1 MPLTNRLRLT
11 SAGIATLIFILP
23 LIYFYPAT
31 TGEVVLAPG
40 DGWEQIFAIRVL
52 IGQMLTQGMLPL
64 WNPFIFGGMPLLAS
78 IQPGALYPPTW
89 FFAFFSPKLAMNLMI
104 ITTYHIAL
112 AGAYLYARRLGQSRL
127 GALLAAIAFAF
138 GGYMVA
144 HLGHSNRIAAA
155 AWLPWVLLAIE
166 ELYQKPRWRWV
177 ALGAAFIALQLF
189 AGEPQMTCYTAVVA
203 GAYTLFSFT
212 LREAPASRWR
222 FFSALAAMCVCGGL
236 LSAIQ
241 LLPEGEML
249 RFTERSTIGYE
260 YFSQFSLSPR
270 QFFSLFFPYYFG
282 GAALGPYVVPYWG
295 RWNLTET
302 TGYLGMLTWL
312 FAFTAIGLR
321 RKNAVQWFWL
331 AWAIIALGVA
341 TGDNLPFGL
350 NHVLHNIPVYKLF
363 RAPGRHLLE
372 FNLAVGLLAGFGVTA
387 LARLEAHVRW
397 RLAALSAAILSV
409 IVAVAVVMYCYF
421 GKSLQMETPLPTEA
435 GTFANPDIYIPVIC
449 FSLSLV
455 ALFLYTWKQHWLI
468 AGALIVLA
476 VADAMSFGLSYEWR
490 LPTYD
495 MAEKL
500 GDAPS
505 VKFIKEREPD
515 LNQFRIVSH
524 TPQPFG
530 PSYDML
536 DYPNLSIVRGLQ
548 SVNGYDPMRLL
559 RTTEIAGSMSLEGIV
574 ENPDAFTPAHRGFD
588 LLNVKYLLMERG
600 TKESIEIEGIK
611 FSAEPERLICKPGL
625 HTVFKTSAT
634 ADELA
639 LVSAMGN
646 SLDLTTG
653 TPVIEFKLTTNDG
666 RVIRHELQAGRD
678 TAEWAHDRADTNAV
692 VKHVRPNPIET
703 WPEDGFQGHRYLTRF
718 KFDRAKIVQIEVN
731 YLASSADLTI
741 SRAVLFDSETR
752 QSTAL
757 GDLSVSTERWEPLQQ
772 FGAVTVYQNKQWL
785 PRAWFVKNW
794 RTAPTAEVLQ
804 AITTGK
810 LADGQT
816 FNPRETALLEREH
829 YGETPANFPP
839 PGDPTLADVKVT
851 RYQPQWIDLQT
862 SNPQAGLLVLSEI
875 YYRGWDAYLDGQ
887 RIPVERVNY
896 TLRAVNVPAGEHR
909 IRFVFN
915 SPSFRRGAIFSGIG
929 LLLLLLGAVLQFKG
943 ISSSFDNKLRTQLTT
958 WSKRIKPST
967 LLTVVALSLYGGWLI
982 RNASYAVGGC
992 DSSGYANLARAIAPW
1007 DFVHTPEL
1015 LTQLKLSPDY
1025 LNSFRPLCYVPSK
1038 QPGTLAPIYSIGYPL
1053 HLAVGAWLLG
1063 WKNGPFIINPL
1074 AATFGLLVMYWL
1086 GLQLGLSSKWATM
1099 GAVMLACSPTYV
1111 SMALQP
1117 MSDLIT
1123 TVWTML
1129 AVWAALR
1136 TNQAAAK
1143 NFGWAVFAGTAFGM
1157 LVLIRPMNVMLVLPV
1172 IIGLRTHWRTWIFFL
1187 LGGAPISLL
1196 LFAYNLSAYGFA
1208 LTTGY
1213 AGEGLL
1219 DAIKLSYIPPR
1230 LLSYLY
1236 WLIVSLSP
1244 LPLLGW
1250 LLYVINPRQAG
1261 RMRALLA
1268 SWFGALLLFYCCYKV
1283 YEGWFYLR
1291 FLLPAIPALLLG
1303 LLLTVQSVQQ
1313 WWSQRKLNA
1322 PSNWW
1327 PAIATAFLCAT
1338 VFGFEAS
1345 MIARKPIL
1353 ETRNEQYALSR
1364 SVRWADK
1371 QLPANAIVISME
1383 MSGALRF
1390 YTNHPILRW
1399 DFTKPNQWL
1408 ILTQRLPEK
1417 GFRCYALLMPHEVKV
1432 AQERLA
1438 GKWINLG
1445 AYQHISLWQV
1455 DVTPSP

>member
-476 VADAMSFGLSYEWR
+476 VADAMSFGLSYE
-490 LPTYD
+490 
-495 MAEKL
+495 
-500 GDAPS
+500 S
-505 VKFIKEREPD
+505 
-515 LNQFRIVSH
+515 S
-524 TPQPFG
+524 
-530 PSYDML
+530 S
-536 DYPNLSIVRGLQ
+536 
-548 SVNGYDPMRLL
+548 
-559 RTTEIAGSMSLEGIV
+559 
-574 ENPDAFTPAHRGFD
+574 
-588 LLNVKYLLMERG
+588 
-600 TKESIEIEGIK
+600 
-611 FSAEPERLICKPGL
+611 
-625 HTVFKTSAT
+625 
-634 ADELA
+634 
-639 LVSAMGN
+639 
-646 SLDLTTG
+646 
-653 TPVIEFKLTTNDG
+653 G
-666 RVIRHELQAGRD
+666 RV
-678 TAEWAHDRADTNAV
+678 
-692 VKHVRPNPIET
+692 NP
-703 WPEDGFQGHRYLTRF
+703 FR
-718 KFDRAKIVQIEVN
+718 
-731 YLASSADLTI
+731 SA
-741 SRAVLFDSETR
+741 A
-752 QSTAL
+752 
-757 GDLSVSTERWEPLQQ
+757 
-772 FGAVTVYQNKQWL
+772 
-785 PRAWFVKNW
+785 
-794 RTAPTAEVLQ
+794 
-804 AITTGK
+804 
-810 LADGQT
+810 
-816 FNPRETALLEREH
+816 
-829 YGETPANFPP
+829 
-839 PGDPTLADVKVT
+839 
-851 RYQPQWIDLQT
+851 
-862 SNPQAGLLVLSEI
+862 
-875 YYRGWDAYLDGQ
+875 
-887 RIPVERVNY
+887 
-896 TLRAVNVPAGEHR
+896 
-909 IRFVFN
+909 
-915 SPSFRRGAIFSGIG
+915 
-929 LLLLLLGAVLQFKG
+929 
-943 ISSSFDNKLRTQLTT
+943 
-958 WSKRIKPST
+958 
-967 LLTVVALSLYGGWLI
+967 
-982 RNASYAVGGC
+982 
-992 DSSGYANLARAIAPW
+992 
-1007 DFVHTPEL
+1007 
-1015 LTQLKLSPDY
+1015 
-1025 LNSFRPLCYVPSK
+1025 
-1038 QPGTLAPIYSIGYPL
+1038 
-1053 HLAVGAWLLG
+1053 
-1063 WKNGPFIINPL
+1063 
-1074 AATFGLLVMYWL
+1074 
-1086 GLQLGLSSKWATM
+1086 
-1099 GAVMLACSPTYV
+1099 
-1111 SMALQP
+1111 
-1117 MSDLIT
+1117 
-1123 TVWTML
+1123 
-1129 AVWAALR
+1129 
-1136 TNQAAAK
+1136 
-1143 NFGWAVFAGTAFGM
+1143 
-1157 LVLIRPMNVMLVLPV
+1157 
-1172 IIGLRTHWRTWIFFL
+1172 
-1187 LGGAPISLL
+1187 
-1196 LFAYNLSAYGFA
+1196 
-1208 LTTGY
+1208 
-1213 AGEGLL
+1213 
-1219 DAIKLSYIPPR
+1219 
-1230 LLSYLY
+1230 
-1236 WLIVSLSP
+1236 
-1244 LPLLGW
+1244 
-1250 LLYVINPRQAG
+1250 
-1261 RMRALLA
+1261 
-1268 SWFGALLLFYCCYKV
+1268 
-1283 YEGWFYLR
+1283 
-1291 FLLPAIPALLLG
+1291 
-1303 LLLTVQSVQQ
+1303 
-1313 WWSQRKLNA
+1313 
-1322 PSNWW
+1322 
-1327 PAIATAFLCAT
+1327 
-1338 VFGFEAS
+1338 
-1345 MIARKPIL
+1345 
-1353 ETRNEQYALSR
+1353 
-1364 SVRWADK
+1364 
-1371 QLPANAIVISME
+1371 
-1383 MSGALRF
+1383 
-1390 YTNHPILRW
+1390 
-1399 DFTKPNQWL
+1399 
-1408 ILTQRLPEK
+1408 
-1417 GFRCYALLMPHEVKV
+1417 
-1432 AQERLA
+1432 
-1438 GKWINLG
+1438 
-1445 AYQHISLWQV
+1445 
-1455 DVTPSP
+1455 